1 VIVSQADDLRPLY
14 RTMLA
19 LGAAAILI
27 LAFGL
32 VFFLHYAPPGEGS
45 GLKVRVEGVYAYDPS
60 TGVTRGS
67 STSVFP
73 PGEPFAAR
81 VDWSSVPSGV
91 EVGAHWYNALEQ
103 QMGGVGP
110 ETAGALARRQ
120 APVPVSTH
128 GDQPQNLPGQ
138 YTVVVARYAHRQP
151 VELLGRSTV
160 LVRRTG

>member
-14 RTMLA
+14 RAMLA

-32 VFFLHYAPPGEGS
+32 VFFLRFAPPGEGS
-45 GLKVRVEGVYAYDPS
+45 GLRVQVEGVYAYDPS

-67 STSVFP
+67 AASVFP
-73 PGEPFAAR
+73 PGQPFAAR
-81 VDWSSVPSGV
+81 VRWSSVPAGV

-103 QMGGVGP
+103 QLGGVGP
-110 ETAGALARRQ
+110 ETAGALAERQ
-120 APVPVSTH
+120 APVPVTTH
-128 GDQPQNLPGQ
+128 GDQAQNLPGQ
-138 YTVVVARYAHRQP
+138 YTVVVARYANRQP

-160 LVRRTG
+160 LVRRGG